1 MNSQSATVV
10 LAENAIAVLLD
21 EPKLAIPVGTV
32 PGLQL
37 AAVLKLPEP
46 GLASQVAFWAEAGSV
61 AAAMATPARY
71 VRIAVLRPISSGP
84 PLCAH
89 QPINR
94 IPPRSGPPPLV
105 TALKLRHLTL
115 PEVVFMFFINWTP
128 ALVQMP
134 VQNGNKSMR
143 CDAPSQT

>member
-10 LAENAIAVLLD
+10 LAENEIAVLLD

-37 AAVLKLPEP
+37 AAVLKLPES
-46 GLASQVAFWAEAGSV
+46 GLARQVAFWAEAGSV
-61 AAAMATPARY
+61 AAAIATPARY
-71 VRIAVLRPISSGP
+71 ARIAVLRPISSGP

-105 TALKLRHLTL
+105 TALKLRSYSARGCIH
-115 PEVVFMFFINWTP
+115 VFHK
-128 ALVQMP
+128 L
-134 VQNGNKSMR
+134 
-143 CDAPSQT
+143 DASPRPDAGAKR